1 MEGRSDHVPFA
12 EIGLP
17 AALFIH
23 APVEPCYH
31 TEEDTLDK
39 ISLDKL
45 KEVSNI
51 VGAAVYQVARPDTPA
66 LENAKVAPKEVDYN
80 FEEREL
86 E

>member
-1 MEGRSDHVPFA
+1 MRQLNHG
-12 EIGLP
+12 I
-17 AALFIH
+17 IH
-23 APVEPCYH
+23 QKIRLE
-31 TEEDTLDK
+31 K
-39 ISLDKL
+39 ISKEKL

-66 LENAKVAPKEVDYN
+66 LEKAKVAPKEVDYD

>member
-1 MEGRSDHVPFA
+1 MVGRSDHVPFV

-23 APVEPCYH
+23 ASVELWFHSPQ
-31 TEEDTLDK
+31 DTLDK

-51 VGAAVYQVARPDTPA
+51 VGATVYQIVRPDTPA
-66 LENAKVAPKEVDYN
+66 LGKAKVAPKEVDYN